1 MSNSKHV
8 WWMARA
14 CSSGYRNFVYFWHQ
28 LRHAP
33 GWWSRSE
40 NSVSRHASL
49 VAAPGMGMLHPN
61 YSPKKLTYPL
71 KLNGWKMKFP
81 FEMVP
86 FLGHLFI
93 FGGITL
99 GSKCFLAN
107 RSQPHLTWTFSL
119 CQIGIGK
126 DDHVKPDIQRWIEYE
141 SKATPS
147 TIIQVSQ
154 SQSYYKLSSFYV
166 AICLCSQILMLF
178 GTRLKTHSLIWA
190 KVADASTPEHWS
202 PEQGCFRKLAPHL
215 TMSNRKILL
224 EQLSIISEESSLFT
238 L

>member
-14 CSSGYRNFVYFWHQ
+14 CSSGCRNFVYFWHQ
-28 LRHAP
+28 LRHAQ

-40 NSVSRHASL
+40 NSVSRHASR
-49 VAAPGMGMLHPN
+49 VAAPGMGIFQPETQWLEDEV
-61 YSPKKLTYPL
+61 SFW
-71 KLNGWKMKFP
+71 NGP
-81 FEMVP
+81 FEM
-86 FLGHLFI
+86 GHLFI

-99 GSKCFLAN
+99 GSICFLAN

-154 SQSYYKLSSFYV
+154 SQSYCKLSSFYV

-202 PEQGCFRKLAPHL
+202 PEHGCFRKLAPHL